1 MELLTLLSLM
11 FATFVYA
18 ISPGPG
24 IFAVLATSTRYGP
37 IAALWLSIGH
47 VIGDILYV
55 SIAMFALTFL
65 AQTIEQSM
73 TYVKIF
79 GAAYLLYIGFQQY
92 RSMGVS
98 FTEDKSQKS
107 VGHLLISGFIVG
119 GTNPKTIIY
128 YLSFL
133 PIFIDLNNLTL
144 MTEVQVLLVIGIT
157 VLFVLSLANI
167 LGLRLRKSI
176 KDPGVIQKVNK
187 ITGITMMLVGVFVA
201 LY

>member
-1 MELLTLLSLM
+1 MELLTLLSLTV
-11 FATFVYA
+11 ATFVYA

-55 SIAMFALTFL
+55 SIAMFALTIL

-73 TYVKIF
+73 AYVKIF

-98 FTEDKSQKS
+98 FKDASAKKS
-107 VGHLLISGFIVG
+107 VIHLLFSGFLVG
-119 GTNPKTIIY
+119 GTNPKTIVY

-144 MTEVQVLLVIGIT
+144 ATELQVIVIVGLTVLLA
-157 VLFVLSLANI
+157 LSMANI
-167 LGLRLRKSI
+167 LGLKLRTFI
-176 KDPGVIQKVNK
+176 EDPGLIQKVNK
-187 ITGITMMLVGVFVA
+187 ITGIMMILVGVFVA

>member
-37 IAALWLSIGH
+37 ITALWLSIGH

-55 SIAMFALTFL
+55 SIALFAITFL

-73 TYVKIF
+73 VFVKMF

-98 FTEDKSQKS
+98 FKEDKSQKS
-107 VGHLLISGFIVG
+107 IIHLLFSGFVIG

-144 MTEVQVLLVIGIT
+144 MTEVQVIVVVGVT
-157 VLFVLSLANI
+157 VLLGLSLANI
-167 LGLRLRKSI
+167 LGLRLRKSV
-176 KDPGVIQKVNK
+176 KNPEVVQRVSKV
-187 ITGITMMLVGVFVA
+187 TGITMMLVGVFVA

>member
-1 MELLTLLSLM
+1 MELLTLISLM

-73 TYVKIF
+73 VYVRIF

-98 FTEDKSQKS
+98 FKETKIKKSIIQ
-107 VGHLLISGFIVG
+107 LLFSGFIVG

-144 MTEVQVLLVIGIT
+144 ATEVQVIVVVGIT

-167 LGLRLRKSI
+167 LGLRLRKSV
-176 KDPGVIQKVNK
+176 KDPETIQKVNK

>member
-1 MELLTLLSLM
+1 MELLTLISLM

-24 IFAVLATSTRYGP
+24 IFAVLATSTRYGS

-73 TYVKIF
+73 VYVRIF

-98 FTEDKSQKS
+98 FKETKIKKSIIQ
-107 VGHLLISGFIVG
+107 LLFSGFIIG

-144 MTEVQVLLVIGIT
+144 ATEVQVIVVVGIT

-167 LGLRLRKSI
+167 LGLRLRKSV
-176 KDPGVIQKVNK
+176 KDPETIQKVNK

>member
-1 MELLTLLSLM
+1 MELLTLLSLTV
-11 FATFVYA
+11 ATFVYA

-55 SIAMFALTFL
+55 SIAMFALTIL

-73 TYVKIF
+73 AYVKIF
-79 GAAYLLYIGFQQY
+79 GAAYLLYIGFKQY

-98 FTEDKSQKS
+98 FKDASAKKS
-107 VGHLLISGFIVG
+107 VIHLLFSGFLVG
-119 GTNPKTIIY
+119 GTNPKTIVY

-144 MTEVQVLLVIGIT
+144 ATELQVIVIVGLTVLLA
-157 VLFVLSLANI
+157 LSMANI
-167 LGLRLRKSI
+167 LGLKLRTFI
-176 KDPGVIQKVNK
+176 EDPGLIQKVNK
-187 ITGITMMLVGVFVA
+187 ITGIMMILVGVFVA

>member
-1 MELLTLLSLM
+1 MELLTLISLM

-24 IFAVLATSTRYGP
+24 IFSVLATSTRYGP

-73 TYVKIF
+73 VYVRIF

-98 FTEDKSQKS
+98 FKEAKIKKSIIQ
-107 VGHLLISGFIVG
+107 LLFSGFIVG

-144 MTEVQVLLVIGIT
+144 ATEVQVIVVVGIT

-167 LGLRLRKSI
+167 LGLRLRKSV
-176 KDPGVIQKVNK
+176 KDPETIQKVNK

>member
-1 MELLTLLSLM
+1 MELLTLLSLTV
-11 FATFVYA
+11 ATFVYA

-55 SIAMFALTFL
+55 SIAMFALTIL

-73 TYVKIF
+73 AYVKIF
-79 GAAYLLYIGFQQY
+79 GAAYLLYIGFKQY
-92 RSMGVS
+92 QSMGVS
-98 FTEDKSQKS
+98 FKDDSAKKS
-107 VGHLLISGFIVG
+107 VIHLLFSGFLVG
-119 GTNPKTIIY
+119 GTNPKTIVY

-144 MTEVQVLLVIGIT
+144 ATELQVIVIVGLTVLLA
-157 VLFVLSLANI
+157 LSMANI
-167 LGLRLRKSI
+167 LGLKLRKSI
-176 KDPGVIQKVNK
+176 EDPGVVQKVNK

>member
-1 MELLTLLSLM
+1 MELLTLISLM

-55 SIAMFALTFL
+55 SMAMFALTFL

-73 TYVKIF
+73 VYVRIF

-98 FTEDKSQKS
+98 FKEAKIKKSIIQ
-107 VGHLLISGFIVG
+107 LLFSGFIVG

-144 MTEVQVLLVIGIT
+144 ATEVQVIVVVGIT

-167 LGLRLRKSI
+167 LGLRLRKSV
-176 KDPGVIQKVNK
+176 KDPETIQKVNK

>member
-107 VGHLLISGFIVG
+107 FGHLLISGFIVG

>member
-1 MELLTLLSLM
+1 MELLTLLSLTV
-11 FATFVYA
+11 ATFVYA

-24 IFAVLATSTRYGP
+24 IFAVLAISTRYGP

-55 SIAMFALTFL
+55 SIAMFALTIL

-73 TYVKIF
+73 AYVKIF
-79 GAAYLLYIGFQQY
+79 GAAYLLYIGFKQY

-98 FTEDKSQKS
+98 FKDDSVKKS
-107 VGHLLISGFIVG
+107 VIHLLFSGFLVG
-119 GTNPKTIIY
+119 GTNPKTIVY

-144 MTEVQVLLVIGIT
+144 ATELQVVAIVGLTVLLS
-157 VLFVLSLANI
+157 LSMANI
-167 LGLRLRKSI
+167 LGLKLRKSI
-176 KDPGVIQKVNK
+176 EDPGMVQKVNK

>member
-1 MELLTLLSLM
+1 
-11 FATFVYA
+11 
-18 ISPGPG
+18 
-24 IFAVLATSTRYGP
+24 
-37 IAALWLSIGH
+37 
-47 VIGDILYV
+47 
-55 SIAMFALTFL
+55 MFALTIL
-65 AQTIEQSM
+65 AQTIEQAM
-73 TYVKIF
+73 VYVKFF

-98 FTEDKSQKS
+98 FEEDKRRKS
-107 VGHLLISGFIVG
+107 IAHLLFSGFLVG

-144 MTEVQVLLVIGIT
+144 ATEMQVIVVVGIT
-157 VLFVLSLANI
+157 VLFVLSLANL
-167 LGLRLRKSI
+167 LGLKLRRSI
-176 KDPGVIQKVNK
+176 ENPGVIQKVNK

>member
-1 MELLTLLSLM
+1 MELLTLISLM

-73 TYVKIF
+73 VYVRIF

-98 FTEDKSQKS
+98 FKDAKIKKSIIQ
-107 VGHLLISGFIVG
+107 LLFSGFIVG

-144 MTEVQVLLVIGIT
+144 ATEVQVIVVVGIT

-167 LGLRLRKSI
+167 LGLRLRKSV
-176 KDPGVIQKVNK
+176 KDPETIQKVNK

>member
-1 MELLTLLSLM
+1 MELLTLISLM

-73 TYVKIF
+73 VYVRIF

-98 FTEDKSQKS
+98 FKEAKIQKS
-107 VGHLLISGFIVG
+107 IIQLLFSGFIVG

-144 MTEVQVLLVIGIT
+144 ATEVQVIVVVGIT

-167 LGLRLRKSI
+167 LGLRLRKSV
-176 KDPGVIQKVNK
+176 KDPETIQKVNK

>member
-1 MELLTLLSLM
+1 MELLTLLSLTV
-11 FATFVYA
+11 ATFVYA

-55 SIAMFALTFL
+55 SIAMFALTIL

-73 TYVKIF
+73 SYVKIF

-98 FTEDKSQKS
+98 FKDDRAKKS
-107 VGHLLISGFIVG
+107 VIHLLFSGFLVG
-119 GTNPKTIIY
+119 GTNPKTIVY

-144 MTEVQVLLVIGIT
+144 TTELQVIVIVGLTVLLA
-157 VLFVLSLANI
+157 LSVANI
-167 LGLRLRKSI
+167 LGLKLRKSI
-176 KDPGVIQKVNK
+176 EDPGVVQKVNK

>member
-73 TYVKIF
+73 AYVKIF

-107 VGHLLISGFIVG
+107 FGHLLISGFIVG

-144 MTEVQVLLVIGIT
+144 MTEVQVILVIGIT

>member
-1 MELLTLLSLM
+1 MELLTLLSLTV
-11 FATFVYA
+11 ATFVYA

-24 IFAVLATSTRYGP
+24 IFAVLAISTRYGP

-55 SIAMFALTFL
+55 SIAMFALTIL

-73 TYVKIF
+73 AYVKIF
-79 GAAYLLYIGFQQY
+79 GAAYLLYIGFKQY
-92 RSMGVS
+92 QSMGVS
-98 FTEDKSQKS
+98 FKDASAKKS
-107 VGHLLISGFIVG
+107 VIHLLFSGFLVG
-119 GTNPKTIIY
+119 GTNPKTIVY

-144 MTEVQVLLVIGIT
+144 ATELQVIVIIGLTVLLA
-157 VLFVLSLANI
+157 LSMANI
-167 LGLRLRKSI
+167 IGLKLRKSI
-176 KDPGVIQKVNK
+176 EDPGVIQKVNK

>member
-144 MTEVQVLLVIGIT
+144 MTEVQVILVIGIT

>member
-1 MELLTLLSLM
+1 
-11 FATFVYA
+11 VYA

-73 TYVKIF
+73 VYVRIF

-98 FTEDKSQKS
+98 FKEAKIKKSIIQ
-107 VGHLLISGFIVG
+107 LLFSGFIVG

-144 MTEVQVLLVIGIT
+144 ATEVQVIVVVGIT

-167 LGLRLRKSI
+167 LGLRLRKSV
-176 KDPGVIQKVNK
+176 KDPETIQKVNK

>member
-1 MELLTLLSLM
+1 MELLTLLSLTV
-11 FATFVYA
+11 ATFVYA

-24 IFAVLATSTRYGP
+24 IFAVLAISTRYGP

-55 SIAMFALTFL
+55 SIAMFALTIL

-73 TYVKIF
+73 AYVKIF
-79 GAAYLLYIGFQQY
+79 GAAYLLYIGFKQY
-92 RSMGVS
+92 QSMGVS
-98 FTEDKSQKS
+98 FKDASAKKS
-107 VGHLLISGFIVG
+107 VIHLLFSGFLVG
-119 GTNPKTIIY
+119 GTNPKTIVY

-144 MTEVQVLLVIGIT
+144 ATELQVIVIIGLTVLLA
-157 VLFVLSLANI
+157 LSMANI
-167 LGLRLRKSI
+167 IGLKLRKSI
-176 KDPGVIQKVNK
+176 EDPGVIQKVNK
-187 ITGITMMLVGVFVA
+187 ITGIMMMLVGVFVA

>member
-1 MELLTLLSLM
+1 MELLTLISLM

-73 TYVKIF
+73 VYVRIF

-98 FTEDKSQKS
+98 FKEAKIKKSIIQ
-107 VGHLLISGFIVG
+107 LLFSGFIVG

-144 MTEVQVLLVIGIT
+144 ATEVQVIVVVGIT

-167 LGLRLRKSI
+167 LGLRLRKSV
-176 KDPGVIQKVNK
+176 KDPETIQKVNK

>member
-1 MELLTLLSLM
+1 MELLTLLSLTV
-11 FATFVYA
+11 ATFVYA

-24 IFAVLATSTRYGP
+24 IFAVLATSTRYGS

-55 SIAMFALTFL
+55 SIAMFALTIL

-73 TYVKIF
+73 AYVKIF
-79 GAAYLLYIGFQQY
+79 GAAYLLYIGFKQY

-98 FTEDKSQKS
+98 FKDASAKKS
-107 VGHLLISGFIVG
+107 VIHLLFSGFLVG
-119 GTNPKTIIY
+119 GTNPKTIVY

-144 MTEVQVLLVIGIT
+144 TTELQVIVIVGLTVLLA
-157 VLFVLSLANI
+157 LSMANI
-167 LGLRLRKSI
+167 LGLKLRKSI
-176 KDPGVIQKVNK
+176 EDPGVVQKVNK

>member
-55 SIAMFALTFL
+55 SIALFAITFL

-73 TYVKIF
+73 VFVKMF

-98 FTEDKSQKS
+98 FKEDKSQKS
-107 VGHLLISGFIVG
+107 IIHLLFSGFVIG

-144 MTEVQVLLVIGIT
+144 MTEVQVIVVVGVT
-157 VLFVLSLANI
+157 VLLGLSLANI
-167 LGLRLRKSI
+167 LGLRLRKSV
-176 KDPGVIQKVNK
+176 KNPEVVQRVSKV
-187 ITGITMMLVGVFVA
+187 TGITMMLVGVFVA

>member
-1 MELLTLLSLM
+1 MELLTLISLM

-73 TYVKIF
+73 VYVKIF

-92 RSMGVS
+92 RSMGVN
-98 FTEDKSQKS
+98 FTEDKIQKS
-107 VGHLLISGFIVG
+107 IGHLLFSGFIVG

-144 MTEVQVLLVIGIT
+144 MTEVQVIVVVGIT

-167 LGLRLRKSI
+167 LGLRLRKSV
-176 KDPGVIQKVNK
+176 KDPETIQKVNK

>member
-73 TYVKIF
+73 VFVKMF
-79 GAAYLLYIGFQQY
+79 GATYLLYIGFQQY

-98 FTEDKSQKS
+98 FKEDKSQKS
-107 VGHLLISGFIVG
+107 IIHLLFSGFIVG

-144 MTEVQVLLVIGIT
+144 MTEVQVIVVVGVT
-157 VLFVLSLANI
+157 VLLVLSLANI
-167 LGLRLRKSI
+167 LGLRLRKSV
-176 KDPGVIQKVNK
+176 KDPSVIQKVNK